1 LVHKEDIMPG
11 EDTITMAQHELRRL
25 HVIRKVIDKVITQND
40 ASEVIGVSVRQVQRM
55 VARVRLEGDK
65 GIIHKSRG
73 QPSNRS
79 IPGATRR
86 KALTLFKSTYHDFGP
101 TLASEKLFERDKI
114 KINDETLRL
123 WLREEGIP
131 YKERKKRPHR
141 QWRERKA
148 CFGQMVQMD
157 GSHHAWLE
165 DRGPW
170 CVFMGYIDDATGIP
184 FGRFYMSEGTNP
196 AMDSLMRYIRRFGI
210 PQSIYLDN
218 HTTYKSTKKQSIED
232 ELKNEIALSQFER
245 AAEELGINVI
255 HADSPQ
261 AKGRVERLF
270 RTFQDRLVKD
280 LRLEN
285 IRTIDEA
292 NGHLRHFLPKY
303 AKRFAVKARK
313 ADDLHRPIPDGMDLN
328 GILCIKTPRVLRND
342 FTVAHNRKLYQI
354 FDNVRAKKLM
364 IEDRLNGSV
373 VIRHKDE
380 ALRFKEINIRP
391 KKEEPK
397 AAYEFKPRR
406 VYAPQ
411 AYDHPWMVAN
421 RAHYQQYQQREKVGQ
436 KEKGLLL
443 TVA

>member
-1 LVHKEDIMPG
+1 MPG
-11 EDTITMAQHELRRL
+11 EGIITMAQYELRRL
-25 HVIRKVIDKVITQND
+25 HVIRKAIDRSITQRD
-40 ASEVIGVSVRQVQRM
+40 AAEAIGISLRQAQRI
-55 VARVRLEGDK
+55 VARVRRDGDK
-65 GIIHKSRG
+65 GIINKARG

-79 IPGATRR
+79 IPDMTRR
-86 KALTLFKSTYHDFGP
+86 KVLTLFKTQYHDFGP

-131 YKERKKRPHR
+131 YKERRKRPHR

-184 FGRFYMSEGTNP
+184 FGRFYTHEGTHP
-196 AMDSLMRYIRRFGI
+196 ALDSLKRYIKRYGI

-218 HTTYKSTKKQSIED
+218 HTTYKSNKKQSIED
-232 ELKNEIALSQFER
+232 ELRNEIALSQFER

-285 IRTIDEA
+285 IKTIDAA
-292 NGHLRHFLPKY
+292 NDHLKRFLPKY
-303 AKRFAVKARK
+303 AKHFSVTARK
-313 ADDLHRPIPDGMDLN
+313 SDDLHRPVPSSVDLDS
-328 GILCIKTPRVLRND
+328 ILCVKTERTLRND

-354 FDNVRAKKLM
+354 LDNVRAVKLVV
-364 IEDRLNGSV
+364 EDRLNGSV
-373 VIRHKDE
+373 VIRHKGKE
-380 ALRFKEINIRP
+380 LRFKEITVRP
-391 KKEEPK
+391 KKEVTETGC
-397 AAYEFKPRR
+397 AFKPKR
-406 VYAPQ
+406 VYEPVPLS
-411 AYDHPWMVAN
+411 HPW
-421 RAHYQQYQQREKVGQ
+421 RSFRFSPRYKQYSQKEKVAP

-443 TVA
+443 TAA

>member
-1 LVHKEDIMPG
+1 MPG

-25 HVIRKVIDKVITQND
+25 HVIRKAIDKVITQKD
-40 ASEVIGVSVRQVQRM
+40 ASEVIGISLRQAQRM

-73 QPSNRS
+73 RISNRS
-79 IPGATRR
+79 IPDAIRR
-86 KALTLFKSTYHDFGP
+86 KALTLFKATYHDFGP

-141 QWRERKA
+141 QWRERKSHY
-148 CFGQMVQMD
+148 GQMVQMD

-165 DRGPW
+165 NRGPW

-184 FGRFYMSEGTNP
+184 FGRFYTREGTNP
-196 AMDSLMRYIRRFGI
+196 AMDSLKRYIIRYGI
-210 PQSIYLDN
+210 PQSVYLDN
-218 HTTYKSTKKQSIED
+218 HTTYKSPKKQSIED
-232 ELKNEIALSQFER
+232 ELNNEIALSQFER
-245 AAEELGINVI
+245 AAKELGINVI

-280 LRLEN
+280 LRLEK
-285 IRTIDEA
+285 IKTIDEA
-292 NGHLRHFLPKY
+292 NDHLKVFLPKY
-303 AKRFAVKARK
+303 AKRFAVRARK
-313 ADDLHRPIPDGMDLN
+313 TDDLHRPIPDGMDIN
-328 GILCIKTPRVLRND
+328 GILCIKTVRALKND

-354 FDNVRAKKLM
+354 LDNVRTKKLVV
-364 IEDRLNGSV
+364 EDRLNGSV
-373 VIRHKDE
+373 VIRHKDI
-380 ALRFKEINIRP
+380 ALRFKEIAIRT
-391 KKEEPK
+391 KKEPIK
-397 AAYEFKPRR
+397 KAYEFKLKRMYSPPP
-406 VYAPQ
+406 AS
-411 AYDHPWMVAN
+411 HPWKVAG
-421 RAHYQQYQQREKVGQ
+421 RAHYQQYLQREKVVQ

-443 TVA
+443 TVT

>member
-1 LVHKEDIMPG
+1 MPG
-11 EDTITMAQHELRRL
+11 EDNITMAQHELRRL
-25 HVIRKVIDKVITQND
+25 HVICKAIDKVITQKD
-40 ASEVIGVSVRQVQRM
+40 ASEVIGVSLRQAQRM
-55 VARVRLEGDK
+55 IARVRLEGDK

-73 QPSNRS
+73 RPSNRS
-79 IPGATRR
+79 IPDATRR
-86 KALTLFKSTYHDFGP
+86 KALALFKAIYHDFGP

-148 CFGQMVQMD
+148 HYGQMVQMD

-165 DRGPW
+165 SRGPW

-196 AMDSLMRYIRRFGI
+196 AMDSLKRYIMRYGI
-210 PQSIYLDN
+210 PQSVYLDN
-218 HTTYKSTKKQSIED
+218 HTTYKSPKKQSIED
-232 ELKNEIALSQFER
+232 ELNNEIALSQFER
-245 AAEELGINVI
+245 AAKELNIDVI

-270 RTFQDRLVKD
+270 KTFQDRLVKD
-280 LRLEN
+280 LRLEK
-285 IRTIDEA
+285 ISSIDRA
-292 NGHLRHFLPKY
+292 NDHLKYFLPKY

-313 ADDLHRPIPDGMDLN
+313 TDDLHRPIPDGMDIN
-328 GILCIKTPRVLRND
+328 GILCTKTVRALRND

-354 FDNVRAKKLM
+354 LDNVRTKKLVV
-364 IEDRLNGSV
+364 EDRLNGSV
-373 VIRHKDE
+373 VIRHKDT
-380 ALRFKEINIRP
+380 LLKFKEITTRL

-397 AAYEFKPRR
+397 KTYEFKLKR
-406 VYAPQ
+406 VYTPQ
-411 AYDHPWMVAN
+411 AADHPW
-421 RAHYQQYQQREKVGQ
+421 RRSYKLSPQYTHYSQREKVAP

>member
-1 LVHKEDIMPG
+1 
-11 EDTITMAQHELRRL
+11 
-25 HVIRKVIDKVITQND
+25 
-40 ASEVIGVSVRQVQRM
+40 M

-65 GIIHKSRG
+65 GIVHKSRG

-79 IPGATRR
+79 IPDATRR
-86 KALTLFKSTYHDFGP
+86 KVLTLFKATYHDFGP

-148 CFGQMVQMD
+148 HYGQMVQMD

-184 FGRFYMSEGTNP
+184 FGRFYTHEGTNP
-196 AMDSLMRYIRRFGI
+196 AMDSLKRYILRYGI
-210 PQSIYLDN
+210 PQSVYLDN
-218 HTTYKSTKKQSIED
+218 HTTYKSLKKQSIED
-232 ELKNEIALSQFER
+232 ELKNEISLSQFER
-245 AAEELGINVI
+245 AADELGVRVI

-261 AKGRVERLF
+261 AKGRVERIF

-280 LRLEN
+280 LRLED
-285 IRTIDEA
+285 IKTIDGA
-292 NGHLRHFLPKY
+292 NGHLRYFLPRY
-303 AKRFAVKARK
+303 AKRFAVKAREI
-313 ADDLHRPIPDGMDLN
+313 DDLHRPIPDGMDLD
-328 GILCIKTPRVLRND
+328 GILCIKTSRALRND
-342 FTVAHNRKLYQI
+342 FTVAHDRKLYQI
-354 FDNVRAKKLM
+354 LDNVRTKKL
-364 IEDRLNGSV
+364 IVEDRLNGSV
-373 VIRHKDE
+373 VISHKGE
-380 ALRFKEINIRP
+380 ALRFKEIVVRP

-397 AAYEFKPRR
+397 TAYSFKPKR
-406 VYAPQ
+406 VYEPVPAN
-411 AYDHPWMVAN
+411 HPWRSFKIN
-421 RAHYQQYQQREKVGQ
+421 SHYQQYQQREKVAQ
-436 KEKGLLL
+436 KEKELLL

>member
-1 LVHKEDIMPG
+1 MPG
-11 EDTITMAQHELRRL
+11 EDDITMAQHELRRL
-25 HVIRKVIDKVITQND
+25 YVIRKAIDKAITQKD
-40 ASEVIGVSVRQVQRM
+40 VSETIGVSLRQAQRM
-55 VARVRLEGDK
+55 VARVRNEGDK

-73 QPSNRS
+73 RISNRS
-79 IPGATRR
+79 IPDVTRR
-86 KALTLFKSTYHDFGP
+86 RALSIFKSTYYDFGP

-184 FGRFYMSEGTNP
+184 FGRFYTKEGTNP
-196 AMDSLMRYIRRFGI
+196 AMDSLKRYIKRHGI
-210 PQSIYLDN
+210 PQSVYLDN
-218 HTTYKSTKKQSIED
+218 HTTYKSPKKQSIED
-232 ELKNEIALSQFER
+232 ELSNIIALSQFER
-245 AAEELGINVI
+245 AAGELGINVI

-280 LRLEN
+280 LRLEG
-285 IRTIDEA
+285 IKTIDEA
-292 NGHLRHFLPKY
+292 NERLKSFLPKY

-313 ADDLHRPIPDGMDLN
+313 DGDLHRPIPEGMDLN
-328 GILCIKTPRVLRND
+328 RILCVRTARALKND
-342 FTVAHNRKLYQI
+342 FTVAHDRKLYQVL
-354 FDNVRAKKLM
+354 DNVRTRKVM
-364 IEDRLNGSV
+364 VEDRLDGSM
-373 VIRHKDE
+373 VIRHKDQV
-380 ALRFKEINIRP
+380 LRFKEIKVRP
-391 KKEEPK
+391 VRGEPK
-397 AAYEFKPRR
+397 VARIFKPKR
-406 VYAPQ
+406 VYEPAPEN
-411 AYDHPWMVAN
+411 HPW
-421 RAHYQQYQQREKVGQ
+421 RSFRFSPRYQQYQQREKVAQ

>member
-1 LVHKEDIMPG
+1 MPG
-11 EDTITMAQHELRRL
+11 EDNITMAQHELRRL
-25 HVIRKVIDKVITQND
+25 HVIRKAIDKVITQRD

-79 IPGATRR
+79 IPDATRR
-86 KALTLFKSTYHDFGP
+86 KVLTLFKATYHDFGP

-148 CFGQMVQMD
+148 HYGQMVQMD

-184 FGRFYMSEGTNP
+184 FGRFYTSEGTNP
-196 AMDSLMRYIRRFGI
+196 AMDSLKRYIMRYGI
-210 PQSIYLDN
+210 PQSVYLDN
-218 HTTYKSTKKQSIED
+218 HTTYKSPKKQSIED
-232 ELKNEIALSQFER
+232 ELRNEISLSQFER
-245 AAEELGINVI
+245 AAKELSIDVI

-270 RTFQDRLVKD
+270 KTFQDRLVKD

-285 IRTIDEA
+285 IKTIDGA
-292 NGHLRHFLPKY
+292 NDHLKYFLPKY
-303 AKRFAVKARK
+303 AKRFTVKARK
-313 ADDLHRPIPDGMDLN
+313 SGDLHRPIPDGMDLD
-328 GILCIKTPRVLRND
+328 GILCIKTSRVLRND
-342 FTVAHNRKLYQI
+342 FTVVHDRKLYQI
-354 FDNVRAKKLM
+354 FDNVRTKKLVV
-364 IEDRLNGSV
+364 EDRLNGSV
-373 VIRHKDE
+373 VISHKGE
-380 ALRFKEINIRP
+380 ALRFKEIVVRP

-397 AAYEFKPRR
+397 AAYSFKPKR
-406 VYAPQ
+406 VYEPVPAN
-411 AYDHPWMVAN
+411 HPWRSFKIN
-421 RAHYQQYQQREKVGQ
+421 SHYQQYQQREKVAQ
-436 KEKGLLL
+436 KEKELLL